1 MFLLLLSPRGGGVG
15 EAELPEEGAGDPTL
29 GVGGDT
35 EVDSLLTELGDEG
48 GVTWSGHGQHLLSN
62 A

>member
-1 MFLLLLSPRGGGVG
+1 MG

-35 EVDSLLTELGDEG
+35 EVESLLTELGEEG